1 MEVIID
7 GFDFFQ
13 MEAQKYYSTPNS
25 WDAEKKKQNA
35 MNKIFS
41 LDWCGSRKVDG
52 VFGMIG
58 RNLDGEIFWRPR
70 AKNTKGEFVN
80 KVDWI
85 PQIHDFL
92 NEIDPGTVFLCETYI
107 PAHESA
113 KDTTSVLN
121 CLLPKSLK
129 RQENEEYKLHIYI
142 FDVLAENGKSYLNW
156 KASDRFDLLNSFAR
170 AYSYN
175 YVEWAQYY
183 DGKELW
189 DMLQHLLANGYEGM
203 VITKKDAPYTPGSRK
218 SSYTLKIK
226 KEIQETIDCVIIGAN
241 SPTKLS
247 GTSMPEEWEW
257 WFNETTNEKI
267 LASEYFAQHHESI
280 YKSYVEGAPVVPVT
294 KAWFYGWAGSLKLG
308 LYDED
313 KLIYVGDLSGID
325 ESVKEHWKDYVN
337 SVAEISCMEITENQN
352 GGWGFRHP
360 RLLSWRK
367 DKPARECTISQIRQK
382 GLIMMFSIVVAVVF
396 VIGGLIC
403 YASCYVASN
412 ADHISEEYW
421 QRKIADQ
428 QLENLKNRKNDDI
441 I

>member
-1 MEVIID
+1 MNCIIE
-7 GFDFFQ
+7 GIDFFNL
-13 MEAQKYYSTPNS
+13 EAQKYYSTPNS
-25 WDAEKKKQNA
+25 WSAEKKKENA

-41 LDWCGSRKVDG
+41 SQWYGARKVDG

-80 KVDWI
+80 KIEWL

-92 NEIDPGTVFLCETYI
+92 NDVDPGTVFLCETYI

-156 KASDRFDLLNSFAR
+156 KAFDRFDLLNSFSR
-170 AYSYN
+170 AYPHPYID
-175 YVEWAQYY
+175 WAQYY
-183 DGKELW
+183 NGQELW
-189 DMLQHLLANGYEGM
+189 DMLQNLLADGYEGM
-203 VITKKDAPYTPGSRK
+203 VITREDAPYTPGSRK
-218 SSYTLKIK
+218 QIYTLKIK
-226 KEIQETIDCVIIGAN
+226 KELQETVDCVIIGAN

-257 WFNETTNEKI
+257 WFDERTSEKI
-267 LASEYFAQHHESI
+267 LASEYFAKTHETI
-280 YKSYVEGAPVVPVT
+280 YKLYSDGVPIVPVT

-308 LYDED
+308 LYDKGQEV
-313 KLIYVGDLSGID
+313 IYVGDLSGIT
-325 ESVKEHWKDYVN
+325 EEQKENWKQLVGA
-337 SVAEISCMEITENQN
+337 VAEISCMEITTNQN

-360 RLLSWRK
+360 RLIQIRK
-367 DKPARECTISQIRQK
+367 DKSARECTI
-382 GLIMMFSIVVAVVF
+382 
-396 VIGGLIC
+396 
-403 YASCYVASN
+403 
-412 ADHISEEYW
+412 
-421 QRKIADQ
+421 DQ
-428 QLENLKNRKNDDI
+428 VK
-441 I
+441 